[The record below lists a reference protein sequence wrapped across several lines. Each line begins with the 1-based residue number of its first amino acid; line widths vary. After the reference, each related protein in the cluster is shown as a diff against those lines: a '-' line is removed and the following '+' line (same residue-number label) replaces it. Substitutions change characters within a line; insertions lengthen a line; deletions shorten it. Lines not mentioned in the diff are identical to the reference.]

1 MRDLAARVRE
11 DRDSVTKYEIVRTV
25 LTRLNERGERTLR
38 ERREILR
45 RVTEFEDFSTCYPED
60 QLKAKGLVGEV
71 RRVVDVKDSFTRIR
85 QEREA
90 EREKHQAAQ
99 RERLAEA
106 QRRRDEVI
114 QIKGELFALFREQDR
129 YKRGRALEHLFGRLF
144 DTAGILVS
152 EPFTMIGTEGEGVV
166 EQVDGVVAIDGEYYL
181 VETKWWAKPLGR
193 AEVSEHLVRVFS
205 RGQARGIL
213 ISASEY
219 TEPALTVCRESLS
232 RTVVVLCKIE
242 ELVKLL
248 EQEADLKQFLQQKIE
263 AAIVHKNP
271 LYEPLG

>member
-1 MRDLAARVRE
+1 M
-11 DRDSVTKYEIVRTV
+11 
-25 LTRLNERGERTLR
+25 
-38 ERREILR
+38 
-45 RVTEFEDFSTCYPED
+45 
-60 QLKAKGLVGEV
+60 
-71 RRVVDVKDSFTRIR
+71 
-85 QEREA
+85 
-90 EREKHQAAQ
+90 
-99 RERLAEA
+99 
-106 QRRRDEVI
+106 
-114 QIKGELFALFREQDR
+114 
-129 YKRGRALEHLFGRLF
+129 
-144 DTAGILVS
+144 
-152 EPFTMIGTEGEGVV
+152 
-166 EQVDGVVAIDGEYYL
+166 
-181 VETKWWAKPLGR
+181 ETKWWAKPLGR